1 MVPLQAIILH
11 RGDDDVGKRIVLNV
25 SPVAPNLTRTETL
38 TDERRDSVG
47 VRRANLKSVATAKNA
62 LNLKIIHHEINI
74 KLVKYSVIQ

>member
-1 MVPLQAIILH
+1 MVPLQAVILH

-38 TDERRDSVG
+38 TDERRHSVG
-47 VRRANLKSVATAKNA
+47 VGRANLKSVATAKNA
-62 LNLKIIHHEINI
+62 LNLKIINHEINI